1 MIQVILAFAGSGK
14 STLAHQLH
22 GKRTVIDLDSGKYSK
37 EEDFPY
43 NYLAK
48 LKSIIEQNQ
57 DAVVL
62 MSTHK
67 DVVKMLRDRSIPHL
81 YVYPECDWE
90 TWSVRYT
97 DRNDPPSFINM
108 MESRWKEF
116 QKDFEMTPNDSTTIK
131 IGLKGNEYLHA
142 GMLDMQTIQTW

>member
-14 STLAHQLH
+14 STLAQQLS
-22 GKRTVIDLDSGKYSK
+22 GKRLVVDLDSGKYSK

-48 LKSIIEQNQ
+48 LKSIIEHSPN
-57 DAVVL
+57 AIVL
-62 MSTHK
+62 MSTHR

-81 YVYPECDWE
+81 YVYPECEWE
-90 TWSVRYT
+90 VWSKRYT

-108 MESRWKEF
+108 MESRWAEF
-116 QKDFEMTPNDSTTIK
+116 QKDFETTPNDSTTIK
-131 IGLKGNEYLHA
+131 IGLKGNEYLHV
-142 GMLDMQTIQTW
+142 GMLDVQPIATW